1 MEWMAMPTVSFLT
14 ELEFGIL
21 DVQNASTDNLY
32 DFWLMIYMVLSPKFI
47 DTFCIWVLFKQVSWL
62 FFIFF
67 YFFLFYVDA
76 L

>member
-1 MEWMAMPTVSFLT
+1 MEWMAMPTVSFIT

-21 DVQNASTDNLY
+21 DVQNAFL
-32 DFWLMIYMVLSPKFI
+32 WPMIYMVLSPKFI
-47 DTFCIWVLFKQVSWL
+47 DTFCLWVLFKQASWL